1 MMMARRSSLG
11 VSGYEVSSGGRKWAV
26 FMMNPGLNDGADRIL
41 TRFYGIAEGKLC
53 DIAAG

>member
-26 FMMNPGLNDGADRIL
+26 FMMNPGLSDGADWIL